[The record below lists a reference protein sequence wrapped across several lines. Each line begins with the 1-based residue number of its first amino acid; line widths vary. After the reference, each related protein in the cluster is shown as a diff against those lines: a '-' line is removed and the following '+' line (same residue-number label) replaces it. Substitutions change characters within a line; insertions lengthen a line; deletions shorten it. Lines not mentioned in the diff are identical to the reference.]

1 MIEAV
6 RTSETS
12 VNFYVTT
19 LRYIPEDPKLQST
32 AMFGSFTFH
41 MMSSNFSSCVLSPL
55 PPSASMACR
64 GTALLFTFYVCCTQK
79 DCNIAVL
86 MYVLMTSKKE

>member
-1 MIEAV
+1 MMIEAV

-19 LRYIPEDPKLQST
+19 LLYIPEDPKLQST

-41 MMSSNFSSCVLSPL
+41 MMSSNFSSCVLYTERLQCS
-55 PPSASMACR
+55 
-64 GTALLFTFYVCCTQK
+64 GFNVCFNVK
-79 DCNIAVL
+79 
-86 MYVLMTSKKE
+86 